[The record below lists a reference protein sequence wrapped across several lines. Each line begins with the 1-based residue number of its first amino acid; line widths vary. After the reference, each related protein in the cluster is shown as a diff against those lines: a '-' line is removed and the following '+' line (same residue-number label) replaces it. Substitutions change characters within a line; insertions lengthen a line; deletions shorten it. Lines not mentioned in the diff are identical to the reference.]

1 MRAIA
6 LLLLAACGGQP
17 LLANAPHPN
26 NASVAGL
33 AAGAAAAITLASP
46 GYSPVKP
53 EKKVPDQPIEVH
65 EQVTPDVLDRLDH
78 NDDAGVANGST
89 GNTPAPAPMAKPKN
103 KSAKPPHVPLPSEA
117 IKQTDDAGAQP

>member
-6 LLLLAACGGQP
+6 LLVVAACGGQP

-26 NASVAGL
+26 NAAVAGI

-53 EKKVPDQPIEVH
+53 ERKVPDQPIEVH

-78 NDDAGVANGST
+78 NDTSGVANGST
-89 GNTPAPAPMAKPKN
+89 STDPTPVPASKPKG

-117 IKQTDDAGAQP
+117 IKTDDNAPLP